1 MPRPHPALPRAPSF
15 SALLTVTA
23 GLLFAAPPA
32 RAQTDTT
39 ARSPAV
45 DTTTRRVRIRIL
57 GVFDDE
63 TGEPIEGADVS
74 DLVSGLT
81 VRTTKTGT
89 VPLYLAD
96 TTTTLIRIKKLGYQQ
111 SLFTLRISPRD
122 TIPVTTTLLRM
133 GHLLSPVIVT
143 ATGSMTLPKND
154 TVPELIRNGFYVRE
168 ETSAAPR
175 SAFVTGDQMRGTLL
189 VSDARY
195 FGRGICES
203 NVYVDGSPFP
213 VPARTGRV
221 LREGIDQMISPY
233 DIAGIETYEFG
244 ESPTGVAHTTAGTA
258 TMDPGNGDM
267 SLAAGNGTLN
277 AAGTMAGGGCVT
289 LIWLRH

>member
-1 MPRPHPALPRAPSF
+1 MPHPRRLRPHPAVL
-15 SALLTVTA
+15 SALLAVAAGVT
-23 GLLFAAPPA
+23 FAPRAS
-32 RAQTDTT
+32 RAQVNASAKT
-39 ARSPAV
+39 AA

-89 VPLYLAD
+89 VPLYLGD

-111 SLFTLRISPRD
+111 SLFTLRISPTD

-133 GHLLSPVIVT
+133 GHMLSPVIVT
-143 ATGSMTLPKND
+143 ATGSMKLPKDD
-154 TVPELIRNGFYVRE
+154 TIPELLRNGFYVRE

-175 SAFVTGDQMRGTLL
+175 SAFVTGDKIRGTLL

-203 NVYVDGSPFP
+203 NVYVDGMPFP
-213 VPARTGRV
+213 VPKRTGRF
-221 LREGIDQMISPY
+221 LNEGIDQLISPY
-233 DIAGIETYEFG
+233 DVAGIETYEFG
-244 ESPTGVAHTTAGTA
+244 ESPSGAAHTTAGPA
-258 TMDPGNGDM
+258 TLDPGNGDM
-267 SLAAGNGTLN
+267 SMAAGNGTLN
-277 AAGTMAGGGCVT
+277 AAGTLAGSGCVT
-289 LIWLRH
+289 LIWLRR